1 MLNVN
6 GSRSSMTL
14 KTYLGL
20 ILFGTTTFLVAV
32 FGIIISYSVQQTYLN
47 DLSSKGLEIAH
58 MLALDPSI
66 IRSVEHS
73 NAGQQV
79 NIRPYVESIRAHT
92 NASFIVITNQDGIR
106 LSHPIASRVGEH
118 FIGDD
123 IVPTL
128 TEGKSHSNVAV
139 GSLGKAIRNFAPVI
153 SNNNVIGAV
162 SIGYLTRT
170 TGELVQEHINN
181 FIIWVA
187 FIYLFVISIISISIF
202 KLKRTFLQM
211 EPEKIVQRFREREL
225 ILNSIRDRIVAVD
238 QHQHI
243 TAINEAAYECL
254 VPIYDVNEEGRQDA
268 YLSEPL
274 ENLSRTLSNIVFEA
288 NGKLLRTTTQISG
301 QSHAIT
307 AYPVTNDAQTM
318 GYVLVFQPDYNETKL
333 EEALQAKTNYANH
346 LRAKTHEH
354 TNKLNVLSGLLQTG
368 KVNDAIELLQ
378 QESDAHQQILGQL
391 IKTIENS
398 SVAGVLLAQYNKA
411 AEYDVSFF
419 IDDDSQ
425 LANYPSTISEPIST
439 MLANLLDNAT
449 MAAWENN
456 QNRTPEVTLY
466 ISDRS
471 KHFVIEVED
480 SGRGVPESL
489 SNNLYDFG
497 VSSKVSNEQTGVGLY
512 LVNQIVLQFQGSLDW
527 ERSENNTTVFSV
539 YLDKR
544 AFNLL

>member
-1 MLNVN
+1 MLTVR

-20 ILFGTTTFLVAV
+20 ILFGTTTFLVVV
-32 FGIIISYSVQQTYLN
+32 FGLIISYSVQQTYLS
-47 DLSSKGLEIAH
+47 DLSSKGLE
-58 MLALDPSI
+58 LANTLSIDPSI
-66 IRSVEHS
+66 INSVKLS
-73 NAGQQV
+73 NSGSSVDIQA
-79 NIRPYVESIRAHT
+79 YAESIRTHT
-92 NASFIVITNQDGIR
+92 DASFIVITNKNGIR
-106 LSHPIASRVGEH
+106 LSHPIPSRIGKR
-118 FIGDD
+118 FIGEDLA
-123 IVPTL
+123 PTL
-128 TEGKSHSNVAV
+128 KEGKRYSNVAV
-139 GSLGKAIRNFAPVI
+139 GSLGKAIRNFAPIVLDGNI
-153 SNNNVIGAV
+153 IGAV

-170 TGELVQEHINN
+170 TSELVQEHIKN
-181 FIIWVA
+181 FIIWVVI
-187 FIYLFVISIISISIF
+187 IYLFVISVISISVF

-238 QHQHI
+238 QHQRI

-254 VPIYDVNEEGRQDA
+254 VPTLDKNDTSRQEA
-268 YLSEPL
+268 CIGEPL
-274 ENLSRTLSNIVFEA
+274 ERLSRTLSNIVFEA
-288 NGKLLRTTTQISG
+288 NGKELRTTTQISS
-301 QSHAIT
+301 QSHAIRT
-307 AYPVTNDAQTM
+307 YPVTNNEQTM
-318 GYVLVFQPDYNETKL
+318 GYVLVFQPDHDETKL

-354 TNKLNVLSGLLQTG
+354 TNKLNVLSGLLQAG

-391 IKTIENS
+391 VKTIENC

-419 IDDDSQ
+419 VDDDSQ
-425 LANYPSTISEPIST
+425 LAEYPSKISDPIST
-439 MLANLLDNAT
+439 VVANLLNNAT
-449 MAAWENN
+449 MAAWENG
-456 QNRTPEVTLY
+456 QSKTPEVTLY

-480 SGRGVPESL
+480 SGRGIPEAFAGTM
-489 SNNLYDFG
+489 YDFG

-512 LVNQIVLQFQGSLDW
+512 LVNQIVRQFQGSLDW
-527 ERSENNTTVFSV
+527 ERSDNETTVFSV

-544 AFNLL
+544 TFELL